1 MGNDMEDII
10 RERQIVYSILARIF
24 RKEADEELLN
34 AIKNF
39 DYSHFDENSEDNFD
53 KGFLLLQKAANKFS
67 KSSLL
72 DLARDYARTFLGAG
86 LGRGE
91 GAYPYESFYTS
102 PERLLMQEARD
113 EVMFEYGS
121 EMLKR
126 SDEFTEPEDHI
137 AFEFEYMA
145 VLCGKTQRALENK
158 NIKMAEKYIA
168 KQHTFFVKHL
178 DNWVHLFCK
187 DVIKKANEDFY
198 KAAAIIT
205 LGLLEEE
212 KLMFETK

>member
-1 MGNDMEDII
+1 MKEII
-10 RERQIVYSILARIF
+10 KERQVIYSILARIF
-24 RKEADEELLN
+24 RKEADAELLN
-34 AIKNF
+34 AVKNF
-39 DYSHFDENSEDNFD
+39 DYSQFNETNGDNFD
-53 KGFLLLQKAANKFS
+53 KGFLLMQKAASRFG

-72 DLARDYARTFLGAG
+72 DLARDYAKTFLGAG

-126 SDEFTEPEDHI
+126 SDDFTEPEDHI

-145 VLCGKTQRALENK
+145 VLCGKTLQAIENDDK
-158 NIKMAEKYIA
+158 KTTKKYIE
-168 KQHTFFVKHL
+168 KQHNFFTKHL
-178 DNWVHLFCK
+178 DNWVGLFCE